1 MQFYF
6 KAQSQHDHSMLQL
19 AVELARI
26 RSFFGDAPY
35 RGAPATK
42 RPRHECPSA
51 VRRGRLPCVSG
62 SCRCPPRGRLAHAS
76 TSVPLVPVLVAVP
89 RCWL

>member
-6 KAQSQHDHSMLQL
+6 KAQSQHGHSMLQL

-35 RGAPATK
+35 SVA
-42 RPRHECPSA
+42 
-51 VRRGRLPCVSG
+51 G
-62 SCRCPPRGRLAHAS
+62 SEPN
-76 TSVPLVPVLVAVP
+76 TVLVAKSDTLGGA
-89 RCWL
+89 CL

>member
-6 KAQSQHDHSMLQL
+6 KAQSQHGHSMLQL

-35 RGAPATK
+35 QI
-42 RPRHECPSA
+42 SIY
-51 VRRGRLPCVSG
+51 
-62 SCRCPPRGRLAHAS
+62 S
-76 TSVPLVPVLVAVP
+76 TYFFMSSLSQQWACL
-89 RCWL
+89 

>member
-6 KAQSQHDHSMLQL
+6 KAQSQHGHSKLQL

-35 RGAPATK
+35 QRRRKHLRGQ
-42 RPRHECPSA
+42 
-51 VRRGRLPCVSG
+51 RGISHQMHKKLHWCG
-62 SCRCPPRGRLAHAS
+62 QQTGRQVHY
-76 TSVPLVPVLVAVP
+76 VAI
-89 RCWL
+89 

>member
-6 KAQSQHDHSMLQL
+6 KAQSQHGHSMLQL

-35 RGAPATK
+35 VAAFLLLLDW
-42 RPRHECPSA
+42 SS
-51 VRRGRLPCVSG
+51 RRVHVKLEFRV
-62 SCRCPPRGRLAHAS
+62 
-76 TSVPLVPVLVAVP
+76 
-89 RCWL
+89 

>member
-6 KAQSQHDHSMLQL
+6 KAQSQHGHSMLQL

-35 RGAPATK
+35 IPSLVGGPCML
-42 RPRHECPSA
+42 PRSRA
-51 VRRGRLPCVSG
+51 RNGSLRSFSSG
-62 SCRCPPRGRLAHAS
+62 LENRAA
-76 TSVPLVPVLVAVP
+76 
-89 RCWL
+89 